1 MHSQKTQEWPSPTH
15 TRSSAGAT
23 DAWDGGAL
31 WAGADGAGGDAQRH
45 RAGLG
50 ILSPLPSGDPE
61 SPRSVSR
68 CVPQPMSGSGMQR
81 WHRPNTPEA
90 VTPVPKAY

>member
-31 WAGADGAGGDAQRH
+31 WAGADGAGGDSQRH
-45 RAGLG
+45 
-50 ILSPLPSGDPE
+50 
-61 SPRSVSR
+61 
-68 CVPQPMSGSGMQR
+68 
-81 WHRPNTPEA
+81 
-90 VTPVPKAY
+90 